1 MEVEVKIKKTTGETE
16 VVKFGAKDKCSDK
29 KNERVTLDLSK
40 MTGEEIA
47 QLKDKLDDKQKAIY

>member
-47 QLKDKLDDKQKAIY
+47 QLKDKLDDK